1 MNKNI
6 KFANRFIEPIQ
17 KKVKIYT
24 ARKSV
29 SFTKG
34 EILNCLDESNKQF
47 GKIEILN
54 IGEFDN
60 FLFAVDNADMSFM
73 KLKDK
78 KDLSTGYD
86 KQYATKK
93 ELGFMNRNVI
103 DSYYKNYFGKYYL
116 PDGEINNR
124 RGYLIKFKYLG

>member
-6 KFANRFIEPIQ
+6 KFANRFVEPIQ
-17 KKVKIYT
+17 KGTQIYT
-24 ARKSV
+24 VKKSV

-34 EILNCLDESNKQF
+34 EILDCLDKSNKQF

-60 FLFAVDNADMSFM
+60 FLFAVDNADMTFM
-73 KLKDK
+73 KLNDK

-93 ELGFMNRNVI
+93 ELGFINRNTI
-103 DSYYKNYFGKYYL
+103 DSYFKNYFGKYYL

-124 RGYLIKFKYLG
+124 FGYLIKFKYLG

>member
-6 KFANRFIEPIQ
+6 KFENRFIEPIQ
-17 KKVKIYT
+17 KGTQIYT
-24 ARKSV
+24 VKKSV
-29 SFTKG
+29 NFNKG
-34 EILNCLDESNKQF
+34 EILNCLDKSDKQF
-47 GKIEILN
+47 GKIEILD

-60 FLFAVDNADMSFM
+60 FLFAVDNADMTFM

-86 KQYATKK
+86 RQYATKK
-93 ELGFMNRNVI
+93 ELGFMNRNAI
-103 DSYYKNYFGKYYL
+103 DSYFKNYFGKYYL

-124 RGYLIKFKYLG
+124 FGYLIKFKYLG